1 MENSTTLTAFS
12 NLDRIHLIKR
22 RTVRDCIKVARK
34 NSRIRRMIVFG
45 SSVTEHCNENSD
57 LDICLDIT
65 GSTKEISLFE
75 SVADMSEIC
84 DGDCDILIYS
94 SISEPLKSTIDRNG
108 VVVYELS

>member
-1 MENSTTLTAFS
+1 MKNSTTTSAVY

-22 RTVRDCIKVARK
+22 GAVRDCIKVARK

-45 SSVTEHCNENSD
+45 SSVTRQCNENSD
-57 LDICLDIT
+57 LDICLDIA
-65 GSTKEISLFE
+65 GSTKELSLFE

-94 SISEPLKSTIDRNG
+94 RISEPLKSTIDRNG